1 MNNRRIYLAG
11 RVTGLNRKRVEK
23 TFCEAQEYF
32 QHMGF
37 EVINPMRIVPEGS
50 SWGDAMRMCIHYLS
64 FCSYIAM
71 LPGWE
76 KSKGARI
83 EYQLAVGMY
92 EHDNLKAIIH
102 VKEAEDGKE

>member
-11 RVTGLNRKRVEK
+11 RVTGLNRKTVVKR
-23 TFCEAQEYF
+23 FAEAQAYLE
-32 QHMGF
+32 HMGF
-37 EVINPMRIVPEGS
+37 EVINPMSIVPEGS
-50 SWGDAMRMCIHYLS
+50 SWGDAMRICIHYLS

-76 KSKGARI
+76 RSKGAKI

-102 VKEAEDGKE
+102 LKESGDGTK